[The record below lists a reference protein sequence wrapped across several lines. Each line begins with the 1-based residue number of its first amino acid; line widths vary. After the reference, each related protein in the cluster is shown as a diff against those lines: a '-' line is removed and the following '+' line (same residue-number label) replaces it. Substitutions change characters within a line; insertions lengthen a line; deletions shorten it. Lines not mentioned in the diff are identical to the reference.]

1 MSEEREQHSKPG
13 EDEPQSVEAIAAMD
27 AYLDD
32 LVADRR
38 PKSREL
44 GPQEQEAHMLAAQL
58 RLARDGVEQ
67 PTAAFL
73 ARLEREVAGAV
84 AREPARRRRLSR
96 GGFLRS
102 MATLA
107 GGAGLGVAG
116 VEGVAAIR
124 EAGRPTELVAAG
136 HGRWYDIASVDEV
149 QDGGS
154 KPFSAGGVLGYLLN
168 DGGQLHAVSAIC
180 THMGCRLKPARDGR
194 PGLQCLCHGSRFS
207 RRGAVEQGLAPASLP
222 AIELKVE
229 NGRVYALGTIE
240 TV

>member
-1 MSEEREQHSKPG
+1 MSEEREQHGEPG
-13 EDEPQSVEAIAAMD
+13 GDEPQSMEAIAALD

-32 LVADRR
+32 LVADRGAV
-38 PKSREL
+38 SRDL
-44 GPQEQEAHMLAAQL
+44 GPQEQEAFVIAAQL
-58 RLARDGVEQ
+58 RLAREGVEQ
-67 PTAAFL
+67 PSAAFL

-84 AREPARRRRLSR
+84 PRAPERRKGLSR

-107 GGAGLGVAG
+107 GGAGLGVAAVG
-116 VEGVAAIR
+116 GAAAIR
-124 EAGRPTELVAAG
+124 DAGRPSELVAAG
-136 HGRWYDIASVDEV
+136 NGRWYDIAAVDEL

-154 KPFSAGGVLGYLLN
+154 KPFAAGGVLGYLLK

-207 RRGAVEQGLAPASLP
+207 RRGEVEQGLAPAALP

-229 NGRVYALGTIE
+229 NGRVYALGTLE